1 MLRWGA
7 GAPRGLVSL
16 QHRPRAQRTV
26 IEWRMDKS
34 ADQRYTVESFEGEWA
49 VLEVSVGETLNV
61 PGAWLPKDAGE
72 GDVLR
77 VSLESGAGESA
88 VRFTLDAEATQ
99 ERRDSVRELREGL
112 PKAPEG
118 DLEL

>member
-1 MLRWGA
+1 MNTL
-7 GAPRGLVSL
+7 
-16 QHRPRAQRTV
+16 
-26 IEWRMDKS
+26 
-34 ADQRYTVESFEGEWA
+34 DQKHLIVERFEDGWA
-49 VLEVSVGETLNV
+49 VLEISVGETCNV
-61 PGAWLPKDAGE
+61 PKVWLPADAGE

-88 VRFTLDAEATQ
+88 VRFTLDAAATQ
-99 ERRDSVRELREGL
+99 ERRESVLELREGL